1 MMHHDELQRTLNP
14 TCTGTSVIAM
24 QYKTGVVV
32 MTDRVVSYGKT
43 ARYKNVSRQY
53 KVNDNV
59 LVAFGGDHA
68 DFQWLQNVIE
78 RQALFW
84 KRFDQEIGPKALHGY
99 LTSLLYAR
107 RCKMNPLWNT
117 LIVAGIEEEE
127 KNNKETS
134 TPFIGVITQ
143 KGCAYQV
150 KHVATGIGAMLLNQA
165 VEDSWRKKGGDI
177 TRAEAE
183 AVLKK
188 ALELTIYHDCTADND
203 FEIGSVDSEDG
214 VNLGKEET
222 IIGDWSIAETNC
234 QYE

>member
-1 MMHHDELQRTLNP
+1 MSQDELKRTLNP
-14 TCTGTSVIAM
+14 SCTGTSVLAI
-24 QYKTGVVV
+24 QYKTGVIVA
-32 MTDRVVSYGKT
+32 TDRVVSYGKT

-59 LVAFGGDHA
+59 LVAFQGDHA

-78 RQALFW
+78 RQVLLW
-84 KRFDQEIGPKALHGY
+84 KRFDQDISPKALHGY

-117 LIVAGIEEEE
+117 LVVAGVEEEE

-134 TPFIGVITQ
+134 TPFIGIITQ

-150 KHVATGIGAMLLNQA
+150 KHVATGLGAYLLNQA
-165 VEDSWRKKGGDI
+165 IEDEFRKKGDGLS
-177 TRAEAE
+177 RQEAE
-183 AVLKK
+183 AVLRK
-188 ALELTIYHDCTADND
+188 AIELTIYHDCVADND
-203 FEIGSVDSEDG
+203 FEIGRVDAQEG
-214 VNLGKEET
+214 VVLGKEET
-222 IIGDWSIAETNC
+222 VIGNWSIAETNC